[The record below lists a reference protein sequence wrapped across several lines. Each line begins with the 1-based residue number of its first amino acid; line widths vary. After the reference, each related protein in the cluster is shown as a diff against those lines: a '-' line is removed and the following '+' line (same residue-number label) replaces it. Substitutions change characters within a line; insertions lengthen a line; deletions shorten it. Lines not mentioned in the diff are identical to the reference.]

1 MNSRIEKTQLLEVLA
16 SNRAKHRAIF
26 EEAVEGYRK
35 KAVEM
40 LNANLDAI
48 KANKNHRVGVY
59 LQVPEDHTRD
69 YDRIIKMVNM
79 STDDEIV
86 LQETDFKSYVMDDW
100 QWTQQFLA
108 SNSVYSASATD
119 MLQARQAEGE
129 E

>member
-1 MNSRIEKTQLLEVLA
+1 MNSRIEKVQLLEVLA

-35 KAVEM
+35 KAIAM
-40 LNANLDAI
+40 LNENLDAI

-79 STDDEIV
+79 STDNEIV

-100 QWTQQFLA
+100 QWTQQFLT
-108 SNSVYSASATD
+108 SNAVYSASATD